1 MRNDAQ
7 FRPYNAGFVYAPIPM
22 PSLEIAGLREL
33 RDKVGQEIVVS
44 DWLEISQDRIAQF
57 AEITGDRQWIH
68 VDAERARR
76 ESPYHA
82 PVAHGFLTMSM
93 LSRLLNDSLEF
104 ANARMGVNYGFNRLR
119 FTGPVPAGS
128 RVRGRFTLVK
138 LEEIEGGVQ
147 TTWAVTVE
155 REGIDKPCLVAEWVT
170 RRYE

>member
-1 MRNDAQ
+1 
-7 FRPYNAGFVYAPIPM
+7 M
-22 PSLEIAGLREL
+22 PERLPFDKLPGLVGRE
-33 RDKVGQEIVVS
+33 VAVS
-44 DWLEISQDRIAQF
+44 EWFLVDQARIGGF
-57 AEITGDRQWIH
+57 AEATEDRQWIH
-68 VDAERARR
+68 IDVERARR

-93 LSRLLNDSLEF
+93 LSRLLNHSLRF

-128 RVRGRFTLVK
+128 RVRGRFTLAK

-155 REGIDKPCLVAEWVT
+155 REGTEKPCLVAEWVT